1 MPFTLSHPA
10 AVLPIARRLARWRLL
25 SAVIIGS
32 MVPDFGWVSPWGPS
46 RPETHSAK
54 ALLIFCLPAGLA
66 AYWLFQWTIK
76 TPLVELLPPGAYARC
91 RDFAL
96 PARVGDLKQWA
107 LAAGG
112 VLFGAITHLIWDA
125 FTHEG
130 ARGMRMIPELSDPV
144 IKIGGH
150 HLAGANLLENASSV
164 IGLLVVIAFL
174 VYALRPSRPADANAR
189 RRLSR
194 HERRTWLGVYLLV
207 AAALS
212 GVFFLIERHGAP
224 KIYGVLLHVGAGA
237 ISILRGT
244 SAALLLVSLGLG
256 ARLRMRPDSRGLDQ

>member
-1 MPFTLSHPA
+1 MAFTFSHPA
-10 AVLPIARRLARWRLL
+10 AVLPIARVLARWRLL

-32 MVPDFGWVSPWGPS
+32 MVPDFGWVSSWDLS
-46 RPETHSAK
+46 RSETHSAK
-54 ALLIFCLPAGLA
+54 ALLTFCLPVGLA
-66 AYWLFQWTIK
+66 AYWMFQCTIK
-76 TPLVELLPPGAYARC
+76 TPLVELLPPGAYVRF

-130 ARGMRMIPELSDPV
+130 ARGMRLIPELSDPV
-144 IKIGGH
+144 VQIGGR
-150 HLAGANLLENASSV
+150 HLAGAKLLEDASSV
-164 IGLLVVIAFL
+164 IGLLVVLAVL
-174 VYALRPSRPADANAR
+174 VYALRPGRPADANAQ

-194 HERRTWLGVYLLV
+194 HERRSWLAVYLFV

-212 GVFFLIERHGAP
+212 GVFFLIKRHGAP
-224 KIYGVLLHVGAGA
+224 HIPGVFLHVSDSA
-237 ISILRGT
+237 ISILQGT
-244 SAALLLVSLGLG
+244 LAALLLVSLGLE
-256 ARLRMRPDSRGLDQ
+256 ARLRMRPGRRGP